1 MSLQLFYERC
11 IDSYATFMRDALS
24 FSRQPT
30 SFQNFT
36 MLKPLYPTTQ
46 LATPLHLSL
55 TASVSRN
62 AIAAILTPA
71 DIILDLDVPT
81 KERALEFIARFVG
94 VRHGLLDE
102 EVYASLGEREKI
114 GSTALG
120 CGVAIPHA
128 RVKGISRPVAAF
140 VRLKMPIPFDARD
153 GKPVSDMLVLLVPQD
168 ATEAHLLLL
177 AQVAEMF
184 CAKSFREGLRACT
197 QAAEIHAAFTQW
209 RQRQTI

>member
-1 MSLQLFYERC
+1 
-11 IDSYATFMRDALS
+11 MRDALTFPRKPAS
-24 FSRQPT
+24 FGNS
-30 SFQNFT
+30 T
-36 MLKPLYPTTQ
+36 MLKPAYAATQ
-46 LATPLHLSL
+46 VVTPLRQSAK
-55 TASVSRN
+55 TGVARN

-71 DIILDLDVPT
+71 DIIFDLDVPA
-81 KERALEFIARFVG
+81 KARALEFIAKFVG
-94 VRHGLLDE
+94 ARHGLLDG
-102 EVYASLGEREKI
+102 EVYANLSERETI

-128 RVKGISRPVAAF
+128 RVKGLSGPVAAF
-140 VRLKMPIPFDARD
+140 VRMKNPIPFDAPD

-197 QAAEIHAAFTQW
+197 QAAGIHAAFTQW